1 MKQIRDISYDVEDCV
16 VVDDF
21 AHRLPRDTARGDI
34 IYCATVVSWAYDV
47 VTWWPRRDIAS
58 TVAALKARTQQ
69 IGERRARY
77 GVKNP
82 KSGNGG
88 PAEAATGFDA
98 AENQLTS
105 LQLVCTKM
113 PVGVDAEM
121 VDLGKWVSIISAE
134 EEEED
139 KAAPSSVT
147 KTQQSQT
154 KRSSSDKEAA
164 QPATKPKKL
173 EPPNKDVLSI
183 VGFGGVGK
191 TTIATALYQ
200 KYGDQFKRRARVT
213 VSQSSN
219 IEAILGSI
227 LSQVM
232 PQYDDDGP
240 EWDVIVPEEV
250 SGGTSEKTQA
260 DIQRMNKKELE
271 EELKKHLAEYR

>member
-1 MKQIRDISYDVEDCV
+1 
-16 VVDDF
+16 
-21 AHRLPRDTARGDI
+21 
-34 IYCATVVSWAYDV
+34 
-47 VTWWPRRDIAS
+47 
-58 TVAALKARTQQ
+58 
-69 IGERRARY
+69 
-77 GVKNP
+77 
-82 KSGNGG
+82 
-88 PAEAATGFDA
+88 
-98 AENQLTS
+98 
-105 LQLVCTKM
+105 
-113 PVGVDAEM
+113 
-121 VDLGKWVSIISAE
+121 
-134 EEEED
+134 
-139 KAAPSSVT
+139 
-147 KTQQSQT
+147 
-154 KRSSSDKEAA
+154 
-164 QPATKPKKL
+164 
-173 EPPNKDVLSI
+173 
-183 VGFGGVGK
+183 VGK